1 MHAIRETVS
10 VIITDKKWQRII
22 ALFAMLLFVSSFSW
36 VVFRGIGEDG
46 YWARWLGFAEYTAP
60 NGEYYPAKTLWDL
73 LDLIIV
79 PVILAIGA
87 VLFNRSQKYYELR
100 IAKDQ
105 KETELKIADDRQ
117 KEQALQNYL
126 DKMTDL
132 LLKDRLLEKKDTQE
146 DPVVDVAQIRT
157 ITTLRSL
164 DVERKNILLQ
174 FLRDSGLGQFI
185 LCNASLKGADLCN
198 TNLFEFNLA
207 NTSFYRARLNGAD
220 LCGANLRGADLGR
233 AVLTGADLTGADLT
247 GAILNKAD
255 LSETDLC
262 AAILTGAHLSRA
274 NLFEAK
280 LWEANLSQAD
290 LIRANLSSAILNG
303 ADLQGA
309 YMKRANLNRANLN
322 AANLSGANLIE
333 AYLRDANLTQANL
346 DQAILIKATVTD
358 AQLSEAFSLEGATM
372 PDGTKRKG

>member
-1 MHAIRETVS
+1 MFIVV
-10 VIITDKKWQRII
+10 VISW
-22 ALFAMLLFVSSFSW
+22 AMWSRMGADGSW
-36 VVFRGIGEDG
+36 T
-46 YWARWLGFAEYTAP
+46 RWLGFSEYTAP

-73 LDLIIV
+73 MDLIIV
-79 PVILAIGA
+79 PIVLAIGA

-100 IAKDQ
+100 IAKEQ
-105 KETELKIADDRQ
+105 KETELIIADDRQ

-132 LLKDRLLEKKDTQE
+132 LLKDRLLEKKDAQE

-157 ITTLRSL
+157 ITTLRTL
-164 DVERKNILLQ
+164 DLERKNILLQ
-174 FLRDSGLGQFI
+174 FLRDSGLGEFI

-198 TNLFEFNLA
+198 TNLYEFNLA
-207 NTSFYRARLNGAD
+207 NASFYRAKLNGAD

-233 AVLTGADLTGADLT
+233 AILSGADLTGADLT
-247 GAILNKAD
+247 DAILNKAD
-255 LSETDLC
+255 LSEADLC
-262 AAILTGAHLSRA
+262 AAILIGAHISRA

-309 YMKRANLNRANLN
+309 YLKRAILNRAKLN
-322 AANLSGANLIE
+322 GANLSGANLSE
-333 AYLRDANLTQANL
+333 AYLRDTDLTQANL
-346 DQAILIKATVTD
+346 NQANLTKATVTD
-358 AQLSEAFSLEGATM
+358 SQLSEAYSLEGAMM
-372 PDGTKRKG
+372 PDGKKKES